1 MTLSAMTG
9 ALAGVVF
16 DPIMF
21 VFIYCALITGF
32 VGDRLY
38 PLAIV
43 IALGVMMDLGLSYS
57 TAGRGGMHWPLDQA
71 LAGAIATI
79 IWMIAAWLV
88 ARLVR
93 AVYLRRVGADAG
105 AGAAGS

>member
-1 MTLSAMTG
+1 MVSSFAG
-9 ALAGVVF
+9 ALSGVVF

-32 VGDRLY
+32 VGERLY

-43 IALGVMMDLGLSYS
+43 IALGVLMDLGLSYS
-57 TAGRGGMHWPLDQA
+57 TAGRGGLHWPLDQA
-71 LAGAIATI
+71 LAGAAATV

-93 AVYLRRVGADAG
+93 AVYLRRVAQDAG
-105 AGAAGS
+105 AGTAGS